1 MKAPCLIQSSEYTAI
16 LLRTTKTHAF
26 IIPIVNGTLR
36 KQRISLHGLQNYVML
51 EVPFIETVK
60 KHRKHKSGISMEVYN
75 ELNNLLKGLD
85 AEPNSN

>member
-1 MKAPCLIQSSEYTAI
+1 
-16 LLRTTKTHAF
+16 
-26 IIPIVNGTLR
+26 
-36 KQRISLHGLQNYVML
+36 ML

-60 KHRKHKSGISMEVYN
+60 KHRKHKSGISMEVYD